1 MKVLGVDDIELFV
14 ALAAALALAP
24 AARAEPR
31 NELSVGLSSLSQQ
44 SFFRTASGFTL
55 VEAAWMRTAAEQ
67 GPWRALQYGGGVR
80 TGWPMEWTHVPL
92 EAFVRVQLSA
102 RLGLWEPAIGPEVGV
117 TGFNSLK
124 PTESAWPQGQVRQY
138 EDDRFGSAYVAFGA
152 SPLRLRLGRFSL
164 SALQLRVG
172 TQLPRPGSAL
182 RVQLGLLSLGGWL

>member
-1 MKVLGVDDIELFV
+1 MTAHLLLP
-14 ALAAALALAP
+14 LAAALALAP
-24 AARAEPR
+24 PALAEPR

-67 GPWRALQYGGGVR
+67 GPWRGLQYGGGVR
-80 TGWPMEWTHVPL
+80 TGWPMAWTHVPL

-124 PTESAWPQGQVRQY
+124 PTESTWPQGQVRQY
-138 EDDRFGSAYVAFGA
+138 EDQRFGPAYVAFGA
-152 SPLRLRLGRFSL
+152 SPLRFRLGRFGV
-164 SALQLRVG
+164 SALQFRVG
-172 TQLPRPGSAL
+172 TPLPQPGSTL
-182 RVQLGLLSLGGWL
+182 RVQLGLVSVGGWL